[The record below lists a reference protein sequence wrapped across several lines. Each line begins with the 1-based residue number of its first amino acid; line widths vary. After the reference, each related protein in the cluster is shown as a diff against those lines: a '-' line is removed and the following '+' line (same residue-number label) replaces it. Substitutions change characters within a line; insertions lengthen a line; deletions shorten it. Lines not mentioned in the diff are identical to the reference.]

1 MTTQYGFFID
11 SARCTGCKTCE
22 LACKDY
28 KNLTPEVSFRRIY
41 EYAGGDWQE
50 DNGVW
55 NQNVFAYYLSIA
67 CNHCEDPACTKV
79 CPSGAMHKREDGFVV
94 VNEEVCIGCRYCH
107 MACPYGAPQ
116 YNADKGHM
124 TKCDGCHERV
134 AEGKKPIC
142 VESCPL
148 RALDF
153 GPIAELRAKHGQLA
167 AVAPLPSAHF
177 TRPSIVIKPNANA
190 RRVAIPLVTWRTRRR
205 CEMGNGWHEWPLM
218 IFTVFGQCVAGG
230 FIVLALA
237 LMTGKLSREQ
247 EQRVVGSMF
256 GLWVLMGV
264 GFIASTMHLGSPLRA
279 FNSLNRVGASSLSN
293 EIASGAIFFAIGGIG
308 WLLAVCKK
316 LPAGLRSLWL
326 VVTMAL
332 GVIFVWMMVRVYNT
346 IDTVPTWYTVWTPL
360 SFFLTLFIG
369 GPLLGYLLLRVAG
382 VDGWAMRLLPV
393 VTLLALLASI
403 VVVLMQGIEL
413 ATIRSSIQQASA
425 LVPDYGL
432 LMAWRVVLLALALA
446 CWCVPQIRGRKPALS
461 LLGLAFVLVLAGEMI
476 GRGVFY
482 GLHMT
487 VGMAIAS

>member
-55 NQNVFAYYLSIA
+55 QQNVFAYYLSIA

-79 CPSGAMHKREDGFVV
+79 CPSGAMHKREDCFVV

-190 RRVAIPLVTWRTRRR
+190 RP
-205 CEMGNGWHEWPLM
+205 CG
-218 IFTVFGQCVAGG
+218 
-230 FIVLALA
+230 
-237 LMTGKLSREQ
+237 
-247 EQRVVGSMF
+247 
-256 GLWVLMGV
+256 
-264 GFIASTMHLGSPLRA
+264 
-279 FNSLNRVGASSLSN
+279 
-293 EIASGAIFFAIGGIG
+293 
-308 WLLAVCKK
+308 
-316 LPAGLRSLWL
+316 
-326 VVTMAL
+326 
-332 GVIFVWMMVRVYNT
+332 
-346 IDTVPTWYTVWTPL
+346 DTT
-360 SFFLTLFIG
+360 
-369 GPLLGYLLLRVAG
+369 GYLANPKEV
-382 VDGWAMRLLPV
+382 
-393 VTLLALLASI
+393 
-403 VVVLMQGIEL
+403 
-413 ATIRSSIQQASA
+413 
-425 LVPDYGL
+425 
-432 LMAWRVVLLALALA
+432 
-446 CWCVPQIRGRKPALS
+446 
-461 LLGLAFVLVLAGEMI
+461 
-476 GRGVFY
+476 
-482 GLHMT
+482 
-487 VGMAIAS
+487 